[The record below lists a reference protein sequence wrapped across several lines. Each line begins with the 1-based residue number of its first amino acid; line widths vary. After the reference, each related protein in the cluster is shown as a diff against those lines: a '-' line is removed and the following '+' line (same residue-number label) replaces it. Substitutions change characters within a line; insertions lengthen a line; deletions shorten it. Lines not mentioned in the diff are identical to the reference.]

1 MLSTKSDSLGAEL
14 SVLIAIKLN
23 GKQTDGLLDSGAG
36 PSVIDIGTVRE
47 LGIEQSMRIKEG
59 QVYGISREPVYVVG
73 ELELTVDLGDKQV
86 LEHKFEVLKVTGTTC
101 ILGRD
106 LLKKLGTTEF
116 DWQSQKVRLDN
127 TWKNYHATI
136 EGGEPITRASVAAI
150 EGSENLEQMIPRDI
164 IKPNLPSDQKP
175 PYPDYLIPSNACS
188 PKIQNGP
195 NPRRQS
201 LTG

>member
-1 MLSTKSDSLGAEL
+1 M
-14 SVLIAIKLN
+14 
-23 GKQTDGLLDSGAG
+23 
-36 PSVIDIGTVRE
+36 
-47 LGIEQSMRIKEG
+47 
-59 QVYGISREPVYVVG
+59 
-73 ELELTVDLGDKQV
+73 TVDLGDKQV

-150 EGSENLEQMIPRDI
+150 DLGFRDI
-164 IKPNLPSDQKP
+164 IKPNPRTSL
-175 PYPDYLIPSNACS
+175 SNYDFKCVFAQN
-188 PKIQNGP
+188 PKRPQ
-195 NPRRQS
+195 
-201 LTG
+201 